1 MSNSKIKVA
10 IFLATGYEMGEV
22 VVTIDLLRRANII
35 IDLISIDDD
44 LKVKSSHN
52 VFILCE
58 KKISDIDFFNYKML
72 ILPGGKIG
80 VENLNKN
87 ELLKSMLTIFARDNN
102 KFIAAICAAPQI
114 LGQLK
119 LVNNKKIT
127 HYPGSNVGLDKSINL
142 DEKVVVDGNIIT
154 GRSIGAV
161 FEFALKLIE
170 ILENKSISEQ
180 VKKQLVF

>member
-1 MSNSKIKVA
+1 MSSNTFKVA

-22 VVTIDLLRRANII
+22 VIIIDLLRRANII
-35 IDLISIDDD
+35 IDLISIEND

-58 KKISDIDFFNYKML
+58 KAIDNIDFLDYKML
-72 ILPGGKIG
+72 ILPGGKLG

-87 ELLKSMLTIFARDNN
+87 ELLKSMLVLFAKDNS
-102 KFIAAICAAPQI
+102 KFVAAICAAPQI
-114 LGQLK
+114 LGQLE

-127 HYPGSNVGLDKSINL
+127 HYPGTNLGLNQSINL
-142 DEKVVVDGNIIT
+142 DEKVVIDGNIIT
-154 GRSIGAV
+154 GKSIGTA

-170 ILENKSISEQ
+170 ILKDKTVSEQ
-180 VKKQLVF
+180 IKKQLVF